1 MVARREGREGELPAD
16 FDTRENVEADYPA
29 WD

>member
-1 MVARREGREGELPAD
+1 MVARREGREEELPGD
-16 FDTRENVEADYPA
+16 FDIRENVEADYPA